1 MASSHDV
8 VSNPYAQSLIR
19 IKARQLCRRADFSR
33 SDLEDLHQEMKLYLL
48 KVGHLFDPTR
58 ARVETFIARA
68 INSCIAMILR
78 DRRRDKRRIDVE
90 RVSLEGTELP
100 GDNET
105 FSLWGEL
112 STDDLFRRTG
122 KMPDDPVKAI
132 DAQDAFAWAMDQ
144 LCADDRE
151 IAALV
156 MEHGKAG
163 AARERGVSRRQI
175 DNALQRMRRH
185 FELAGLAGT

>member
-33 SDLEDLHQEMKLYLL
+33 SDLEDLHQEMKMYLL
-48 KVGHLFDPTR
+48 KVGHLFDPKR
-58 ARVETFIARA
+58 ARMETFIARA

-105 FSLWGEL
+105 FSLWAQL
-112 STDDLFRRTG
+112 NADDMFRRTG
-122 KMPDDPVKAI
+122 QMPVDPIDDI
-132 DAQDAFAWAMDQ
+132 DNQDAFTWAMDQ
-144 LCADDRE
+144 LSADERE

-156 MEHGKAG
+156 MQLGKAG
-163 AARERGVSRRQI
+163 AARQRGVSRRQI
-175 DNALQRMRRH
+175 DNALKRMRRH
-185 FELAGLAGT
+185 FEDAGLSAA

>member
-33 SDLEDLHQEMKLYLL
+33 SDLEDLHQEMRLYLL
-48 KVGHLFDPTR
+48 KVGHLFDPSR
-58 ARVETFIARA
+58 ARMETFIARA

-90 RVSLEGTELP
+90 RVSLESTELP

-105 FSLWGEL
+105 FSLWGEI

-122 KMPDDPVKAI
+122 KMPVDPIDAI
-132 DAQDAFAWAMDQ
+132 DSQDAFAWVMDQ
-144 LCADDRE
+144 LADDDRE

-185 FELAGLAGT
+185 FEDAGLAAA

>member
-33 SDLEDLHQEMKLYLL
+33 SDLEDLHQEMKMYLL
-48 KVGHLFDPTR
+48 KVGHLFDPSR
-58 ARVETFIARA
+58 ARMETFIARA

-90 RVSLEGTELP
+90 HVSLEGTELP
-100 GDNET
+100 GDNGT
-105 FSLWGEL
+105 FSLWAQL
-112 STDDLFRRTG
+112 STDDLSRRTG
-122 KMPDDPVKAI
+122 QSPVDPVDAI
-132 DAQDAFAWAMDQ
+132 DSQDAFTWAMDQ
-144 LCADDRE
+144 LSADDRE

-156 MEHGKAG
+156 MERGKAG

-185 FELAGLAGT
+185 FEDAGLGGA

>member
-1 MASSHDV
+1 MGTHD
-8 VSNPYAQSLIR
+8 SILDNEYANTVIR

-33 SDLEDLHQEMKLYLL
+33 SDLEDLHQEMKMYLL
-48 KVGHLFDPTR
+48 KVGHLFDPSR
-58 ARVETFIARA
+58 ARMETFIARA

-78 DRRRDKRRIDVE
+78 DRRRDKRRINVE
-90 RVSLEGTELP
+90 HVSLEGTELP

-105 FSLWGEL
+105 FSIWAQL

-122 KMPDDPVKAI
+122 TTPADPIDAI
-132 DAQDAFAWAMDQ
+132 DSQDAIAWAMER
-144 LCADDRE
+144 LSADDRE

-175 DNALQRMRRH
+175 DNALQRMRQH
-185 FELAGLAGT
+185 FEDTGLGAA